1 MGYVERIQYIRMHIT
16 FSPEFLQGRNPLRK
30 PRRWKKGAIMLRE
43 MNEGFVVDSSGV
55 GHLWVA
61 GCCGYVNDLRFPQ
74 KEGNFLVSHVP
85 VRFEE
90 GPYPLESGFHDACSH
105 KLII

>member
-1 MGYVERIQYIRMHIT
+1 M
-16 FSPEFLQGRNPLRK
+16 SL
-30 PRRWKKGAIMLRE
+30 E
-43 MNEGFVVDSSGV
+43 MNEGFVVDSSDL

-61 GCCGYVNDLRFPQ
+61 GCCGYVNDLWFPQ
-74 KEGNFLVSHVP
+74 KEGNFLVSRVP

-90 GPYPLESGFHDACSH
+90 GPYLLESGFHHACSH